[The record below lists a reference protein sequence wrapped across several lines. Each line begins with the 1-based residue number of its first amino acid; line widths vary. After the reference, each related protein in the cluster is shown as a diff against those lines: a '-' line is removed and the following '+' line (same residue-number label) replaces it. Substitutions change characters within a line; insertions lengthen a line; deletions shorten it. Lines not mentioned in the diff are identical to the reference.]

1 MKFDTDLIII
11 GAIIAVFV
19 LCFITSRKSMAK
31 GKKKPGSK
39 CKKGIECSTGK
50 CDYDKDLK
58 MRFCSEPSKGG
69 VKCNRDSNCVSNAC
83 RKGKCLTKSEA
94 KQEKQKKDREAM
106 KRTNDAIATR
116 NAAAKP
122 YGGTPQRSTEQKIV
136 GGAVTAGKAV
146 GGFVS
151 SIGF

>member
-39 CKKGIECSTGK
+39 CTKGIECSTGK

-69 VKCNRDSNCVSNAC
+69 AKCNRDSNCVSNAC
-83 RKGKCLTKSEA
+83 LKGKCLTKSEA
-94 KQEKQKKDREAM
+94 KQEKQRKDREAM
-106 KRTNDAIATR
+106 RRTNEAMAKR
-116 NAAAKP
+116 NAEKAKAAD
-122 YGGTPQRSTEQKIV
+122 TQKSWQSNAV
-136 GGAVTAGKAV
+136 SGAASAGKAV
-146 GGFVS
+146 GSFFGGLF
-151 SIGF
+151 